1 MSDDEVKKEIKED
14 HINIKVKDM
23 VRVMRASTTRARARA
38 RAHEKIDVCLKVD
51 CLTSSSCC
59 CGYDREM
66 CADDGGVDAR
76 VG

>member
-23 VRVMRASTTRARARA
+23 VRVMRSSTTRARARA

-51 CLTSSSCC
+51 CLTSPV
-59 CGYDREM
+59 
-66 CADDGGVDAR
+66 VDAIAR
-76 VG
+76 CALTMEVLTRA